1 LRTRSQKANS
11 ALLHELYFSGM
22 APQSTAPD
30 AVDRPDKEE
39 LDILRTGLVFAKTD
53 CESSSEPATA
63 TGVFDKN

>member
-1 LRTRSQKANS
+1 MLCI
-11 ALLHELYFSGM
+11 
-22 APQSTAPD
+22 
-30 AVDRPDKEE
+30 KEE